1 MLIKSLMGT
10 GERHACG
17 RHGRLA
23 ARVTVAAL
31 LVAALAGAAAGA
43 RPGAAQGAEEPW
55 APATFM
61 LQPRSESAVAELD
74 GRMYVIGGYPTGRI
88 PSDAV
93 QVWDAATDHWELGP
107 PLPMPLHH
115 VMAASVNG
123 TLYAIGGEFDGAGTG
138 RPSLFVDTVFA
149 LDPAVGDW
157 EPRAPMP
164 TGRSAGAAVAL
175 NDKIYV
181 VGGRPPAGYEL
192 EMYDPATDAWT
203 VLPDMPTARNH
214 LAAGA
219 IDGKLYVVGGRFGG
233 GFDSELTNVT
243 EVYDPETNTW
253 APGPP
258 APTIR
263 SGMAFAVVGHC
274 LYVFGGERN
283 RADPRGVFPQTE
295 ALDPRSDTWY
305 ELTPMS
311 TPMHGQIG
319 AAVFDGRIH
328 IAGGAVT
335 YGGDSGTVLHQV
347 YTPEVACD

>member
-1 MLIKSLMGT
+1 MRTARDQDT
-10 GERHACG
+10 GERHLHPW
-17 RHGRLA
+17 RGRLRGRGLA
-23 ARVTVAAL
+23 LVLLAAAL
-31 LVAALAGAAAGA
+31 GSAPGA
-43 RPGAAQGAEEPW
+43 PLGAAQGREEPW

-61 LQPRSESAVAELD
+61 LQPRSESAIAQLG
-74 GRMYVIGGYPTGRI
+74 GRMYVLGGYPVGRI
-88 PSDAV
+88 PSDVV
-93 QVWDAATDHWELGP
+93 QVWDAAADRWELGP

-115 VMAASVNG
+115 VMAASVGG

-149 LDPAVGDW
+149 LAPAAGQWV
-157 EPRAPMP
+157 PRAPMP
-164 TGRSAGAAVAL
+164 TGRSAGATAVL
-175 NDKIYV
+175 DGKIYV
-181 VGGRPPAGYEL
+181 VGGRPPAGPEL
-192 EMYDPATDAWT
+192 EMYDPATDTWT
-203 VLPDMPTARNH
+203 VLPSMPTARNH
-214 LAAGA
+214 LAAGFV
-219 IDGKLYVVGGRFGG
+219 DGKLYVVGGRFGG

-243 EVYDPETNTW
+243 EVYDPATRAWT
-253 APGPP
+253 AGPP

-274 LYVFGGERN
+274 LFVFGGERN

-295 ALDPRSDTWY
+295 AFDARSGTWY

-328 IAGGAVT
+328 VAGGAVT

-347 YTPEVACD
+347 YTPEAACD